1 MTSLE
6 LTNILYEVFGQTFY
20 VDPKRFSSIDV
31 IDVNGA
37 GLKFITYSDKKS
49 VSSNKPCIWYCSVR
63 MVNEI
68 KEVKI
73 PSEMTKEFIE
83 EIYELSKSLNKISI
97 DIDSIRKRFN
107 QMNDQD
113 SIRDMKLK
121 SLGL

>member
-20 VDPKRFSSIDV
+20 VDPKSRFSSIDV
-31 IDVNGA
+31 TGT
-37 GLKFITYSDKKS
+37 GLKFITYSDIES
-49 VSSNKPCIWYCSVR
+49 VSSHKPCIWYCSVR

-73 PSEMTKEFIE
+73 PSKMTKEFIE

>member
-20 VDPKRFSSIDV
+20 VDPKSRFSSIDV
-31 IDVNGA
+31 TGT
-37 GLKFITYSDKKS
+37 GLKFITYSDIES
-49 VSSNKPCIWYCSVR
+49 VSSHNPCIWYCSVR
-63 MVNEI
+63 MV
-68 KEVKI
+68 KI
-73 PSEMTKEFIE
+73 PSKMTKEFIE